1 MTLMAPLLKVQSR
14 LKANGVRLI
23 FCRLNAEFCMNYSI
37 LYRVPGWVIEQQ
49 GALKTKPKKILIN
62 WILLVEMQ
70 KVLYCA
76 ESAEGVFL
84 IYLCI
89 FLCVVGRYTGNFA
102 FFSRWMNKFK
112 FKLIGCK
119 KKKSNNFNMYSH
131 TVLSSNSFSLQIF
144 VTCVGIGSGWLT
156 PSPPLGISL
165 YYFRINLYRSLLWLV
180 AHLLT

>member
-1 MTLMAPLLKVQSR
+1 MRTLMAPLLKVQSR

-119 KKKSNNFNMYSH
+119 KKNRTIS
-131 TVLSSNSFSLQIF
+131 
-144 VTCVGIGSGWLT
+144 TCTHIQ
-156 PSPPLGISL
+156 
-165 YYFRINLYRSLLWLV
+165 FF
-180 AHLLT
+180 LLTRFRCKYEYSSRVWG